1 MTDLLSGVVI
11 IEEQRGPLLQIEFS
25 LQIVVVIVWNLG
37 DH

>member
-11 IEEQRGPLLQIEFS
+11 IEEQRRALLPIDFS
-25 LQIVVVIVWNLG
+25 FQIVVVIIWYRG